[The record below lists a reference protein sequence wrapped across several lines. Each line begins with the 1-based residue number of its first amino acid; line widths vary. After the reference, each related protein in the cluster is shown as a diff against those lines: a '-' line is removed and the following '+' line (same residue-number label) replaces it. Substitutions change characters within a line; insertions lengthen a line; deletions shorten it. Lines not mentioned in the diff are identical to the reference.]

1 MVTVPKII
9 ALVLV
14 TTLLLL
20 GIPAVAFPA
29 AEVRPPG
36 GQAPELTL
44 DEVVERA
51 LQTAA
56 SVEQAELDV
65 DKAWETRKAAR
76 GGYVKYAEMTFTGE
90 MYVSVPGVGDP
101 FFQFLSAHSGWNISK
116 QKLELTKDAVVLQ
129 AKINYFDVIKKK
141 RQLETA
147 QLALEKAQNESRVAR
162 ARALVG
168 MASNA
173 EVQAAASRLEQSA
186 SALEQAKADLE
197 NAYRTLNKMI
207 GYAPETRPVL
217 TTPIE
222 FEKVEVASLE
232 NKVVAG
238 LSPNNNPYL
247 WIMKENHEVSKYT
260 WTYAAVK
267 EAARLDKDKTSLS
280 YDDARKETRN
290 KIYEMYDSLKSL
302 EASYESALQG
312 VKAAEEGLRAVKAMY
327 EVGMVTKSEVLDKE
341 HLLSQAK
348 DGLLE
353 VKRLYAITKETFEKP
368 WLAVESAG

>member
-1 MVTVPKII
+1 MVTLPRII
-9 ALVLV
+9 MLFLV
-14 TTLLLL
+14 TTLLLGL
-20 GIPAVAFPA
+20 PTAAFPV
-29 AEVRPPG
+29 AEVRPSD

-44 DEVVERA
+44 EDAVNRAVESA
-51 LQTAA
+51 VK
-56 SVEQAELDV
+56 VEQAELDV

-76 GGYVKYAEMTFTGE
+76 SGYVKYADMTFTGDV
-90 MYVSVPGVGDP
+90 YVSMPGVGDP
-101 FFQFLSAHSGWNISK
+101 FFQFLSANSGWNISK
-116 QKLELTKDAVVLQ
+116 QQLDLTKDAVALQ
-129 AKINYFDVIKKK
+129 AKITYFDIIKKQ
-141 RQLETA
+141 RSLETA
-147 QLALEKAQNESRVAR
+147 QLALEKAQNDYKVAR
-162 ARALVG
+162 AKALVG
-168 MASNA
+168 MSSNA
-173 EVQAAASRLEQSA
+173 EIEAAASRLEQST

-207 GYAPETRPVL
+207 GYVPETRPVL
-217 TTPIE
+217 TTTIE
-222 FEKVEVASLE
+222 FEKLEVPSVE
-232 NKVVAG
+232 NKVATA

-247 WIMKENHEVSKYT
+247 WIMKENYELTKYT
-260 WTYAAVK
+260 WTYASVE
-267 EAARLDKDKTSLS
+267 EAAKLDKDKTSLS